1 MGKFFEFRVPLL
13 DQFGLCNP
21 YGATISDC
29 GAQLICWWMKSS
41 TTNYICIL
49 LLHSTVIKG
58 KICQQGHVSIHWV
71 LAMWAVFQQS
81 KVCFLNSG

>member
-1 MGKFFEFRVPLL
+1 MGKFFEFQVPLL

-29 GAQLICWWMKSS
+29 GAQLIRWWMKSS
-41 TTNYICIL
+41 TTNYIFIL

-58 KICQQGHVSIHWV
+58 KICHKGVS
-71 LAMWAVFQQS
+71 VFIGYLPCGQ
-81 KVCFLNSG
+81 FSGSRKYAF